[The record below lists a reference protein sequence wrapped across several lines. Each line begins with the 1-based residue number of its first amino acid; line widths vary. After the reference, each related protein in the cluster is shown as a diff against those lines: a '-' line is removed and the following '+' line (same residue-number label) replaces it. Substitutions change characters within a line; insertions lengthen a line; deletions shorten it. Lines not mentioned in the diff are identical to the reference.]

1 MPNIVTPAALR
12 RLWAILCG
20 LAVVATAYS
29 MPASAATYQVMLNG
43 ANLAL
48 SQAPI
53 QRGGRLFVPMR
64 AIFQGLSA
72 GVAYDNGTINATRG
86 NDTVQVKIG
95 SNEAIVDSRQTFL
108 DGAPFIVGSTAMVPI
123 RFVSEALGATVDYS
137 GQSDVIAISAPKAP
151 IPSGTILNAT
161 LETALDTGSAYIG
174 QPVTLTVPQSGSG
187 NPAALAGATIYGKVV
202 QVQAAAQGTNPSVQF
217 AVDSIGLA
225 KSDDPQPLDAKVL
238 KVDPVSGSMIAKEAE
253 GTLGGMLL
261 GNWVGKMMQDN
272 RGGLYGAI
280 GGYLLTSN
288 SKENI
293 RVPAGTPVSLELTN
307 TLQLQ

>member
-1 MPNIVTPAALR
+1 MSIFTSTPALR
-12 RLWAILCG
+12 RMWVIISGIAI
-20 LAVVATAYS
+20 AATAYA
-29 MPASAATYQVMLNG
+29 MPASASTYQVMLNG
-43 ANLAL
+43 ATLAL

-95 SNEAIVDSRQTFL
+95 SHAAVVDGKQVFL
-108 DGAPFIVGSTAMVPI
+108 DGAPFIVGSTAMVPL

-137 GQSDVIAISAPKAP
+137 GQSDVIAIAAPKAP
-151 IPSGTILNAT
+151 IPAGSIINAT
-161 LETALDTGSAYIG
+161 LNTALDTGSAYIG
-174 QPVTLTVPQSGSG
+174 QPVTLTVPQSGGG

-202 QVQAAAQGTNPSVQF
+202 EVQAAAQGTNPSVQF
-217 AVDSIGLA
+217 AVDSIGPA
-225 KSDDPQPLDAKVL
+225 KSDDPQPLAAKVL
-238 KVDPVSGSMIAKEAE
+238 KVDPISGSMIAKEAE

-261 GNWVGKMMQDN
+261 GNWVGKMMDSN

-288 SKENI
+288 SKNNI
-293 RVPAGTPVSLELTN
+293 TVPAGTPVSLELTDP
-307 TLQLQ
+307 LQLP

>member
-1 MPNIVTPAALR
+1 MSRIASIPALR
-12 RLWAILCG
+12 RLWVIFCG
-20 LAVVATAYS
+20 LAVAANAYA

-95 SNEAIVDSRQTFL
+95 SNEAVVDGRQTFL

-123 RFVSEALGATVDYS
+123 RFVSEALGATVDYNS
-137 GQSDVIAISAPKAP
+137 QSAQIAIAAPKPP
-151 IPSGTILNAT
+151 IPSGSIINAT
-161 LETALDTGSAYIG
+161 LETALDSGSAYIG
-174 QPVTLTVPQSGSG
+174 QPITLTVPSTGG
-187 NPAALAGATIYGKVV
+187 VNPAALAGATIYGKVV
-202 QVQAAAQGTNPSVQF
+202 QVQAAAQGTNPMIQI

-225 KSDDPQPLDAKVL
+225 NSTDPQSLAAKVL
-238 KVDPVSGSMIAKEAE
+238 KVDPSSGSMIAKEAA

-261 GNWVGKMMQDN
+261 GNWIGKSLDSNQ
-272 RGGLYGAI
+272 GGWIGAV

-288 SKENI
+288 SRNNV
-293 RVPAGTPVSLELTN
+293 RVPEGTPVSLQLTDA
-307 TLQLQ
+307 LQLQ